1 MNTPHTAVAAASS
14 AKRSPRGSQQ
24 ARHLQLGQVSPE
36 ARKKAAVVLEVL
48 AGLRTPLQAAQALG
62 AALPGYYHVEL
73 RALQGLM
80 RGCEPTPKGRQKD
93 ANHELAEARQQCR
106 KLTAEVQRY
115 QALARA
121 TQRTI
126 GLAPPPPAPKTRQ
139 SGKRPRKPVVRAL
152 QALALI
158 KGPPEAA
165 VAPAPAVTTG

>member
-1 MNTPHTAVAAASS
+1 MNTPTTLSAAGKSPQ
-14 AKRSPRGSQQ
+14 RSPRGSQQ
-24 ARHLQLGQVSPE
+24 ARHLQLDQVSQE

-48 AGLRTPLQAAQALG
+48 AGLRTPLQAAQAMSVS
-62 AALPGYYHVEL
+62 LPGYYHLEL

-139 SGKRPRKPVVRAL
+139 PGKRARKPVVRAL

-158 KGPPEAA
+158 KGPAEA
-165 VAPAPAVTTG
+165 VAPPVPATTAG